1 MCYNGY
7 YGSTVSIS
15 TRYIHKKNNKLK
27 FAKIKCIMYSI
38 RIITE
43 MKTNVKIITNGCN
56 EHMPSKHKR

>member
-1 MCYNGY
+1 MVTMVAQFPYQQD
-7 YGSTVSIS
+7 TF
-15 TRYIHKKNNKLK
+15 TKKNNKLK

-38 RIITE
+38 RIIIE